1 MEPDDEL
8 KPLWLALLLAVS
20 VFFSSVWDGTT
31 HTLTFLLMCAG
42 IPVATIAYLWAVPR
56 DEVKVRDASLFAMF
70 FLPCLC
76 CGEGIVAAI
85 VG

>member
-8 KPLWLALLLAVS
+8 KPLWIALLLAVS
-20 VFFSSVWDGTT
+20 VFFASVWDGTT

-42 IPVATIAYLWAVPR
+42 IPVAVIAYLWAVSR
-56 DEVKVRDASLFAMF
+56 DGVKVRDASLFAMF

-85 VG
+85 AG

>member
-8 KPLWLALLLAVS
+8 KPLWIALLLAVS
-20 VFFSSVWDGTT
+20 VFFASVWDGTT

-42 IPVATIAYLWAVPR
+42 IPVAVIAYLWAVLR
-56 DEVKVRDASLFAMF
+56 DGVKVRDASLFAMF

-76 CGEGIVAAI
+76 CGEGIAAAI